1 MSQKDIKSALVQY
14 GVALIVFSIVMYYMM
29 TSVFKSVTVASE
41 EKIKSR
47 IDELQTNVVVLQQK
61 HDALMDS
68 MDELEANNL
77 YISDMLVGYSNQIDQ
92 YNREL
97 RELKKQ
103 YREKI
108 RNVDNYTATELDSI
122 FADKY
127 GWKLK
132 EQ

>member
-1 MSQKDIKSALVQY
+1 MIPKETKSAIVQY

-29 TSVFKSVTVASE
+29 TSVFKSVTSASE
-41 EKIKSR
+41 EKIKTR
-47 IDELQTNVVVLQQK
+47 IDELQTTVVTLQQK

-68 MDELEANNL
+68 MDELEANNA
-77 YISDMLVGYSNQIDQ
+77 YIADMLVGYSNQIDQ

-108 RNVDNYTATELDSI
+108 RNVDNYTASELDSI
-122 FADKY
+122 FSNRY
-127 GWKLK
+127 GWKLEK
-132 EQ
+132 

>member
-1 MSQKDIKSALVQY
+1 MIPKETKSAIVQY

-29 TSVFKSVTVASE
+29 TSVFKSVTSASE
-41 EKIKSR
+41 EKIKTR
-47 IDELQTNVVVLQQK
+47 IDELQATVVILQQK

-68 MDELEANNL
+68 MDELEADNL
-77 YISDMLVGYSNQIDQ
+77 HIADMLIQNSNQIDD

-108 RNVDNYTATELDSI
+108 RNVDNYTASELDSI
-122 FADKY
+122 FSNKY
-127 GWKLK
+127 GWKLEK
-132 EQ
+132 

>member
-1 MSQKDIKSALVQY
+1 MIPKETKSAIVQY

-29 TSVFKSVTVASE
+29 TSVFKSVTSASE
-41 EKIKSR
+41 EKIKTR
-47 IDELQTNVVVLQQK
+47 IDELQTTVVILQQK

-68 MDELEANNL
+68 MDELEADNL
-77 YISDMLVGYSNQIDQ
+77 HIADMLIQNSNQIDE

-108 RNVDNYTATELDSI
+108 RNVDNYTASELDSI
-122 FADKY
+122 FSNKY
-127 GWKLK
+127 GWKLEK
-132 EQ
+132 

>member
-1 MSQKDIKSALVQY
+1 MISKETKSAIVQY
-14 GVALIVFSIVMYYMM
+14 GTALIVFSIVMYYMM
-29 TSVFKSVTVASE
+29 TSVLRNVTQVSE

-47 IDELQTNVVVLQQK
+47 IDELQSNVVILQQK

-68 MDELEANNL
+68 MDELETDNLRIAN
-77 YISDMLVGYSNQIDQ
+77 MLVENSNQIDQ

-108 RNVDNYTATELDSI
+108 RNVDNYTASELDSI
-122 FADKY
+122 FSNKY
-127 GWKLK
+127 GWKLEK
-132 EQ
+132 

>member
-1 MSQKDIKSALVQY
+1 MIPKETKSAIVQY

-29 TSVFKSVTVASE
+29 TSVFKNVTSASE
-41 EKIKSR
+41 EKIKTR
-47 IDELQTNVVVLQQK
+47 IDELQATVVTLQQK

-68 MDELEANNL
+68 MDELEADNL
-77 YISDMLVGYSNQIDQ
+77 HIADMLIQNSNQIDQ

-108 RNVDNYTATELDSI
+108 RNVDNYTASELDSI
-122 FADKY
+122 FSSKY
-127 GWKLK
+127 GWKLEK
-132 EQ
+132 

>member
-1 MSQKDIKSALVQY
+1 MIPKETKSAIVQY

-29 TSVFKSVTVASE
+29 TSVFKNVTGASE
-41 EKIKSR
+41 EKIKGR
-47 IDELQTNVVVLQQK
+47 IDELQTTVVTLQQK

-68 MDELEANNL
+68 MDELEANNA
-77 YISDMLVGYSNQIDQ
+77 YIADMLVGYSNQIDQ

-108 RNVDNYTATELDSI
+108 RNVDNYTVSELDSI
-122 FADKY
+122 FSSKY
-127 GWKLK
+127 GWKL
-132 EQ
+132 ER

>member
-1 MSQKDIKSALVQY
+1 MIPKETKSAIVQY

-29 TSVFKSVTVASE
+29 TSVFKSVTSASE
-41 EKIKSR
+41 EKIKTR
-47 IDELQTNVVVLQQK
+47 IDELQTTVVTLQQK

-68 MDELEANNL
+68 MDELEANNA
-77 YISDMLVGYSNQIDQ
+77 YIADMLVGYSNQIDQ

-108 RNVDNYTATELDSI
+108 RNVDNYTASELDSI
-122 FADKY
+122 FSNKY
-127 GWKLK
+127 GWKLEK
-132 EQ
+132 